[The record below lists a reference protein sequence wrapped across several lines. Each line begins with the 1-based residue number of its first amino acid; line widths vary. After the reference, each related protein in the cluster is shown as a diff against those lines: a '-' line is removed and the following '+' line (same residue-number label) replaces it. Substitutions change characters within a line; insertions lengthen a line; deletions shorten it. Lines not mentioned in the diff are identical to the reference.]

1 MTRMEIDYTKFKL
14 LKENREIDI
23 NLVKKLIIS
32 ISKKN
37 KVRIF

>member
-1 MTRMEIDYTKFKL
+1 MEIDYTKFKL